1 MTRRLLVLVCIAW
14 LQAANASADWLF
26 TPFIGYKFGGTS
38 RPTPA
43 FVDLEATEGMR
54 KVTLG
59 GSVALLT
66 DEILGIEADFS
77 FIPGFFKGDTPESTI
92 ASSAVTT
99 FTGNVIVAVPLG
111 VTQYSLRPYIVG
123 GLGLIRASA
132 DTTAPNVAPVFAFR
146 ENLFGLNVGGGA
158 IGSLTERTSLRF
170 DIRHF
175 TNLGGEENSVGFGR
189 QRLSFWRATV
199 GVAFVY

>member
-1 MTRRLLVLVCIAW
+1 MTRRLLVLLCIAW
-14 LQAANASADWLF
+14 LQAASASADWLF
-26 TPFIGYKFGGTS
+26 TPFIGYKFGGIS
-38 RPTPA
+38 RPTNE
-43 FVDLEATEGMR
+43 FLDLEDTEGAR

-59 GSVALLT
+59 GSVALLS

-77 FIPGFFKGDTPESTI
+77 FIPNYFQGDTNQPRF

-99 FTGNVIVAVPLG
+99 LTGNVIVAVPLA
-111 VTQYSLRPYIVG
+111 VTQYSLRPYVIG
-123 GLGLIRASA
+123 GVGLIRAAA
-132 DTTAPNVAPVFAFR
+132 DPIPELQAVFAFR

-158 IGSLTERTSLRF
+158 IGRLTDRTSLRF
-170 DIRHF
+170 ELRRFI
-175 TNLGGEENSVGFGR
+175 NLGGEESAVGFGR

>member
-1 MTRRLLVLVCIAW
+1 MTRRLFVLLCIAW
-14 LQAANASADWLF
+14 LQAASASADWLF

-38 RPTPA
+38 RPTNV
-43 FVDLEATEGMR
+43 FVDLEPSEGAR

-59 GSVALLT
+59 GSVAILS

-77 FIPGFFKGDTPESTI
+77 FIPGYFQGDTVEATVS
-92 ASSAVTT
+92 SSAVTT
-99 FTGNVIVAVPLG
+99 FTGNIIVAVPLA
-111 VTQYSLRPYIVG
+111 VTQYSLRPYLIG
-123 GLGLIRASA
+123 GLGLIRAAS
-132 DTTAPNVAPVFAFR
+132 DPIPELQSVFAFR

-158 IGSLTERTSLRF
+158 IGSLTNRTSLRF
-170 DIRHF
+170 ELRHF
-175 TNLGGEENSVGFGR
+175 TNLGGEENVVGFGR

>member
-1 MTRRLLVLVCIAW
+1 VTRRLLVLLCIAW

-38 RPTPA
+38 RPTND
-43 FVDLEATEGMR
+43 FVDLENAEGLR

-59 GSVALLT
+59 GSVALLS
-66 DEILGIEADFS
+66 DGIFGVEADFS
-77 FIPGFFKGDTPESTI
+77 FIPGYFQGDIDPARVS
-92 ASSAVTT
+92 SSAVTT

-123 GLGLIRASA
+123 GLGLIRASS
-132 DTTAPNVAPVFAFR
+132 DTIPRLETVFDVR

-158 IGSLTERTSLRF
+158 IGSLTNRTSLRF
-170 DIRHF
+170 ELRHF
-175 TNLGGEENSVGFGR
+175 INLGGEENAVGFGR

-199 GVAFVY
+199 GVAFRY

>member
-1 MTRRLLVLVCIAW
+1 VTRRLLVPLCVAW

-38 RPTPA
+38 RPTNV
-43 FVDLEATEGMR
+43 FVDLEPSEGAR

-59 GSVALLT
+59 GSVAILS

-77 FIPGFFKGDTPESTI
+77 FIPGYFQADTAEPTVS
-92 ASSAVTT
+92 SSAVTT
-99 FTGNVIVAVPLG
+99 LMGNVLVAVPLA
-111 VTQYSLRPYIVG
+111 VTQYSLRPYLVG
-123 GLGLIRASA
+123 GVGLIRAAS
-132 DTTAPNVAPVFAFR
+132 DPLPRVEPVFAFR

-158 IGSLTERTSLRF
+158 IGSLTTRTSLRF
-170 DIRHF
+170 ELRHF
-175 TNLGGEENSVGFGR
+175 TNLGGEENAVGFGR